1 MDKAHLAGLVW
12 FMMGVWMPGQAV
24 LWDPALHL
32 VGTAPLPP
40 LR

>member
-1 MDKAHLAGLVW
+1 MDKGHLTGLVW
-12 FMMGVWMPGQAV
+12 FMMWVWMPGQAM

-32 VGTAPLPP
+32 VGTAPSSP